1 MIRNVSAL
9 GNIWKIPDLKKK
21 MVYTALI
28 LLIYRIGVHIPIPF
42 IDSQALAQF
51 IERARQGVGAGLFSV
66 VDMFSGSAFSQMSVL
81 ALGIMP
87 YISVSIIIQLLAVVY
102 PKLQKMQQEGALGQQ
117 KINRLTRQFTV
128 LLAVIQGFAMAMY
141 FNSEGLSYM
150 RGGNSWLFIFT
161 ATVAMTAGTTF
172 LMWLGERITEDG
184 IGNGISL
191 IIAVGIMASYPS
203 DAISII
209 AQLRGGLIEN
219 SIWGVLIP
227 VLFVISTIS
236 IILIQ
241 VGIRRIPMQAA
252 KRVVGRKMMGG
263 GSNYLPLKINT
274 AGVIPV
280 IFASAI
286 LAFPSF
292 LSQILPGGAEGGMGA
307 AVGNFFSIASTSNL
321 YNAFG
326 LDESNGILSG
336 GIFQVLKAFNA
347 HIILFALMTG
357 FFCYFYTAVTFNPD
371 DIANNLKKSGSF
383 VPGKRP
389 GRPTSEY
396 IDYVLT
402 RITTFGALFLV
413 VIAVMPMVLQV
424 AYGMPAAANSFVGG
438 TGLIIVVGVIIDTL
452 KQVESQLLMRHYDG
466 YSSRRTTSRWR

>member
-1 MIRNVSAL
+1 MIRSVGAL
-9 GNIWKIPDLKKK
+9 NNIWKIPELKKK
-21 MVYTALI
+21 VLYT
-28 LLIYRIGVHIPIPF
+28 LLLLFIYRVGSHIPTPF
-42 IDSQALAQF
+42 IDRNALGDL
-51 IERARQGVGAGLFSV
+51 IDKTRQGLGSSLFAVVDLFS
-66 VDMFSGSAFSQMSVL
+66 GNAFRQASVL

-87 YISVSIIIQLLAVVY
+87 YISVSIILQLLAVVY
-102 PKLQKMQQEGALGQQ
+102 PKLQKLQQEGALGQA

-128 LLAVIQGFAMAMY
+128 LLALFQGLGMGIF
-141 FNSEGLSYM
+141 FQSSGLTYM
-150 RGGNSWLFIFT
+150 TGAYSWLFLFT
-161 ATVAMTAGTTF
+161 TVVSLTAGTTF

-191 IIAVGIMASYPS
+191 IIAVGIMASYPG
-203 DAISII
+203 DALSLFTQISQG
-209 AQLRGGLIEN
+209 AVPA
-219 SIWGVLIP
+219 IWGIIVVI
-227 VLFVISTIS
+227 LFMISTVA

-241 VGIRRIPMQAA
+241 AGTRRIPMQHAR
-252 KRVVGRKMMGG
+252 RVVGRRVMGG
-263 GSNYLPLKINT
+263 SGSSYLPLKVNT

-292 LSQILPGGAEGGMGA
+292 IAQVLPGGAQEGMGG
-307 AVGNFFSIASTSNL
+307 AVANLFSMNSNTNL
-321 YNAFG
+321 YNA
-326 LDESNGILSG
+326 LRLQQG
-336 GIFQVLKAFNA
+336 GIFEILKAFNA
-347 HIILFALMTG
+347 HIITFALMTG

-413 VIAVMPMVLQV
+413 LIAIVPLVLQV
-424 AYGMPAAANSFVGG
+424 AYNMPAQGRDFVGG
-438 TGLIIVVGVIIDTL
+438 TGLIIVVGVLLDTL
-452 KQVESQLLMRHYDG
+452 KQIESQLLMRHYEG
-466 YSSRRTTSRWR
+466 FAARRTKARWR

>member
-1 MIRNVSAL
+1 MIRSVGAL

-21 MVYTALI
+21 VLYTMLI
-28 LLIYRIGVHIPIPF
+28 LLIYRIGAHIPTPF
-42 IDSQALAQF
+42 IDRESLAEF
-51 IERARQGVGAGLFSV
+51 IDRSRQGIGSSLFAMVDLFS
-66 VDMFSGSAFSQMSVL
+66 GNAFRQMSVL

-87 YISVSIIIQLLAVVY
+87 YISVSIILQLLAVVY
-102 PKLQKMQQEGALGQQ
+102 PKLQKLQQEGAVGQA

-128 LLAVIQGFAMAMY
+128 MLALFQGLAMGI
-141 FNSEGLSYM
+141 FLQSQNLTYM
-150 RGGNSWLFIFT
+150 TGNLSWLFLFT
-161 ATVAMTAGTTF
+161 TMVAMTAGTTF
-172 LMWLGERITEDG
+172 LMYLGERITDSG

-191 IIAVGIMASYPS
+191 IIAVGIFASYPGDVVS
-203 DAISII
+203 LFTQISQGSIPAIWAVMI
-209 AQLRGGLIEN
+209 
-219 SIWGVLIP
+219 
-227 VLFVISTIS
+227 VIFFILSTVA

-241 VGIRRIPMQAA
+241 DGTRRIPMQHAR
-252 KRVVGRKMMGG
+252 RVVGKREMGG
-263 GSNYLPLKINT
+263 SGSSYLPLKINT

-292 LSQILPGGAEGGMGA
+292 LAQVLPGGAEEGIGA
-307 AVGNFFSIASTSNL
+307 AVGNFFSMQSSTNL

-326 LDESNGILSG
+326 IESG
-336 GIFQVLKAFNA
+336 GIFNVLKAFNA
-347 HIILFALMTG
+347 HIITFALMTG

-371 DIANNLKKSGSF
+371 DIASNLKKSGSF

-413 VIAVMPMVLQV
+413 AIAVLPLVLQV
-424 AYGMPAAANSFVGG
+424 GYEMPYQAGSFVGG
-438 TGLIIVVGVIIDTL
+438 TGLIIVVGVLLDTL
-452 KQVESQLLMRHYDG
+452 KQVESQLLMRHYEG
-466 YSSRRTTSRWR
+466 FAARRTSSRWR